1 MYWPVAK
8 DIRFKDISFF
18 SSGSHVVQ
26 PSVNFGR
33 GQHEKHICEII
44 LILDQWFRK
53 RFHLNIF
60 YLELWHPRFWQS
72 KIICAMKL
80 F

>member
-8 DIRFKDISFF
+8 DIRFKDSSFF

-26 PSVNFGR
+26 PSINFGR
-33 GQHEKHICEII
+33 GHM
-44 LILDQWFRK
+44 R
-53 RFHLNIF
+53 NI
-60 YLELWHPRFWQS
+60 S
-72 KIICAMKL
+72 VKL

>member
-26 PSVNFGR
+26 PFVNFGR
-33 GQHEKHICEII
+33 GQHEKHICEIN
-44 LILDQWFRK
+44 LILDQ
-53 RFHLNIF
+53 
-60 YLELWHPRFWQS
+60 
-72 KIICAMKL
+72 
-80 F
+80 